1 MKNIKLLWIFSILF
15 LIYQVY
21 SSYSY
26 LPERMATHFDMSGN
40 PNGWSSKNSFFVTW
54 YIMIFLLNGI
64 FYLISKII
72 HKIPESMIN
81 IPNKRYWFETE
92 ERKKESINRAI
103 AILPSTAFLLNIFWS
118 FIYESILHNNTGR
131 GFNLPVWGMFVY
143 FAIMMVF
150 ILGYTIL
157 SFKKPKTQ

>member
-54 YIMIFLLNGI
+54 YIMIFFMNGI

-103 AILPSTAFLLNIFWS
+103 AILPGTAFLLNIFWS
-118 FIYESILHNNTGR
+118 FVYESILHNNTGM

-143 FAIMMVF
+143 LAIMM
-150 ILGYTIL
+150 ILIMGYTIL
-157 SFKKPKTQ
+157 SFKKPKT

>member
-1 MKNIKLLWIFSILF
+1 MKNVKLLWIFSILF

-54 YIMIFLLNGI
+54 YIMIFLVNGI

-92 ERKKESINRAI
+92 ERKKESINRVI
-103 AILPSTAFLLNIFWS
+103 AILPGTAFLLNIFWS
-118 FIYESILHNNTGR
+118 FVYESILHNNTGM

-143 FAIMMVF
+143 LAIMM
-150 ILGYTIL
+150 ILIMGYTIL
-157 SFKKPKTQ
+157 SFKKPKT

>member
-1 MKNIKLLWIFSILF
+1 MKNVKLLWIFSILF

-54 YIMIFLLNGI
+54 YIMIFLVNGI

-92 ERKKESINRAI
+92 ERKKESINRVI
-103 AILPSTAFLLNIFWS
+103 AILPGTAFLLNIFWS

-131 GFNLPVWGMFVY
+131 GFLLPVWGMFVY
-143 FAIMMVF
+143 IAIMMIL
-150 ILGYTIL
+150 ILGYTVL
-157 SFKKPKTQ
+157 SFRKPKT

>member
-54 YIMIFLLNGI
+54 YIMIFLVNGI

-92 ERKKESINRAI
+92 ERKKESINRVI
-103 AILPSTAFLLNIFWS
+103 AILPGTAFLLNIFWS
-118 FIYESILHNNTGR
+118 FIYESILHNNTGM

-143 FAIMMVF
+143 VAIMMIL
-150 ILGYTIL
+150 ILGYTIF
-157 SFKKPKTQ
+157 SFKKPKT

>member
-1 MKNIKLLWIFSILF
+1 MKNVKLLWIFSILF

-26 LPERMATHFDMSGN
+26 LPERMATHFDMLGN

-54 YIMIFLLNGI
+54 YIMIFFVNGI
-64 FYLISKII
+64 FYLISKLI

-103 AILPSTAFLLNIFWS
+103 AILPGTAFLLNIFWS
-118 FIYESILHNNTGR
+118 FVYESILHNNTGM

-143 FAIMMVF
+143 LAIMMIL
-150 ILGYTIL
+150 ILGYTIF
-157 SFKKPKTQ
+157 SFKKPKT

>member
-1 MKNIKLLWIFSILF
+1 MKNVKLLWIFSILF

-54 YIMIFLLNGI
+54 YIMIFLVNGI

-81 IPNKRYWFETE
+81 IPNKRYWFETK
-92 ERKKESINRAI
+92 ERKKESINRVI
-103 AILPSTAFLLNIFWS
+103 AILPGTAFLLNIFWS
-118 FIYESILHNNTGR
+118 FIYESILHNNTGM

-143 FAIMMVF
+143 VAIMMIL
-150 ILGYTIL
+150 ILGYTIF
-157 SFKKPKTQ
+157 SFKKPKT